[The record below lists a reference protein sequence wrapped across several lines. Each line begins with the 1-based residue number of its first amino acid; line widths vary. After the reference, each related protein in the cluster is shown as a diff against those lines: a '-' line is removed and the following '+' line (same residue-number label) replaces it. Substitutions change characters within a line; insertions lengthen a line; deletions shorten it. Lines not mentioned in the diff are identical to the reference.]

1 MLNSSYLHRNLI
13 REALYISIDTN
24 IDTNIDNNI
33 DNNIDTNIDNNIS
46 ITLILYIYLSF
57 FYISRFGDAPCS
69 VRVFTRRV

>member
-1 MLNSSYLHRNLI
+1 MLNSSYLHRNSI

-24 IDTNIDNNI
+24 IDTNTNNDN
-33 DNNIDTNIDNNIS
+33 NIDNNIS

-57 FYISRFGDAPCS
+57 FYISRFGDAPSS